1 MKLLLRR
8 DQHANILG
16 TVTFKLSVRAE
27 LTDEE
32 RTNVTRYKLGSAM
45 LYEKY
50 TMLDRGSG
58 LLGFFWRLFHR
69 ARNLSISVN
78 DLAYGKRIDC
88 KDIVEM
94 LAIEEHIK
102 EAARVFRAILEAART
117 FGGEEVVKID

>member
-8 DQHANILG
+8 DQQANVFG

-32 RTNVTRYKLGSAM
+32 RANVARYKLGSAM
-45 LYEKY
+45 LFEKFIL
-50 TMLDRGSG
+50 LDRGSG
-58 LLGFFWRLFHR
+58 LIGLISRLFHR

-78 DLAYGKRIDC
+78 DLAQGKRIDC
-88 KDIVEM
+88 KNIVEM

-102 EAARVFRAILEAART
+102 EAARTFRAILEAART